1 MDERKT
7 QTIKVATTGACRIWW
22 AQPPAGTLTH
32 HQTLEPERI
41 AAMSKRYNVAVV
53 GATGIVGGEFLK
65 IAAERAF
72 PLKSL
77 KLLATERSA
86 GKRIPFGE
94 GEIVVEAT
102 NADSFK
108 GADFVFVSASG
119 AASKEYCPAAR
130 DAGAIAIDD
139 SSVWRQDP
147 DVPLVVPEVN
157 PDDVDW
163 HKGILAIPNCS
174 TTPLVMCLWPLHKL
188 NRVKRVIA
196 DTYQSVAGTGTS
208 AVGELD
214 QQSRAW
220 ASGSDIR
227 HEVYPQQIAFNVL
240 PHIDSFRD
248 DGYTKE
254 EWKMMAE
261 TRKIMHEPAL
271 PLSATCVRVPVFLS
285 HCVAAHVEF
294 ERPITPQ
301 EVRDV
306 LRDMPGVVVQDDP
319 SQAVY
324 PTPLDAAG
332 KDPVYVGRIRQDSSN
347 PNGIAMWIASDNIR
361 KGAAL
366 NAIQI
371 AETMI
376 ARGLV

>member
-1 MDERKT
+1 
-7 QTIKVATTGACRIWW
+7 
-22 AQPPAGTLTH
+22 
-32 HQTLEPERI
+32 
-41 AAMSKRYNVAVV
+41 
-53 GATGIVGGEFLK
+53 
-65 IAAERAF
+65 
-72 PLKSL
+72 
-77 KLLATERSA
+77 
-86 GKRIPFGE
+86 
-94 GEIVVEAT
+94 
-102 NADSFK
+102 
-108 GADFVFVSASG
+108 VFVSASS

-147 DVPLVVPEVN
+147 GVPLVVPEIN
-157 PDDVDW
+157 PQDVDW

-174 TTPLVMCLWPLHKL
+174 TTPLALCLWPLHKL
-188 NRVKRVIA
+188 NRVTRIIA

-220 ASGSDIR
+220 ASGGELR
-227 HEVYPQQIAFNVL
+227 HEVYPHQIAFNLL

-261 TRKIMHEPAL
+261 TRKIMHEPDL

-294 ERPITPQ
+294 ERPIAPD
-301 EVRDV
+301 EVRAI
-306 LRDMPGVVVQDDP
+306 LREAPGVVVQDDP
-319 SQAVY
+319 EHAVY
-324 PTPLDAAG
+324 PTPIEAAG

-347 PNGIAMWIASDNIR
+347 PKGIAMWIASDNIR

>member
-1 MDERKT
+1 
-7 QTIKVATTGACRIWW
+7 
-22 AQPPAGTLTH
+22 
-32 HQTLEPERI
+32 
-41 AAMSKRYNVAVV
+41 MSKRYNVAVV

-108 GADFVFVSASG
+108 GADFVFVSASS

-319 SQAVY
+319 ARAVY